1 MMAGMSV
8 SLTGALPIL
17 VTTFL
22 ASMVEAIEMVTI
34 VVGVGV
40 ARGWRSTLIGAGAGA
55 GVLAVVVAA
64 LGLALRNIPIG
75 PLRLVIGSLL
85 LVFGLQWLRKGV
97 MRVAAHGLA
106 GFRMRQPESKEWTGD
121 GLDWTAFVV
130 AFKGVVLEG
139 LEIAIIVVSFG
150 ATTSRLDA
158 AVIGAVA
165 AVVVVGVAGAV
176 VYSWVAQIPRSLLQL
191 AVGILLTTFGTFWAV
206 EGIGVDWPGSDASIL
221 GLLAVYLLTAVTFI
235 IFERRRVL
243 GFATA
248 A

>member
-1 MMAGMSV
+1 M

-22 ASMVEAIEMVTI
+22 ASVVEAIEMVTI

-40 ARGWRSTLIGAGAGA
+40 ARGWRSTLIGAAAGA
-55 GVLAVVVAA
+55 GVLAVVVAV
-64 LGLALRNIPIG
+64 LGLALRSIPIG

-106 GFRMRQPESKEWTGD
+106 GFRMRQPAAQEWTGE

-130 AFKGVVLEG
+130 AFKGVLLEG

-165 AVVVVGVAGAV
+165 AVVVIGVAGIA

-191 AVGILLTTFGTFWAV
+191 AVGILLTTFGSFWAV
-206 EGIGVDWPGSDASIL
+206 EGIGVDWPAGDASIL
-221 GLLAVYLLTAVTFI
+221 VLVVVYLLTAVTFI
-235 IFERRRVL
+235 IFERRRFL
-243 GFATA
+243 GYATA

>member
-1 MMAGMSV
+1 M

-17 VTTFL
+17 ITTFL
-22 ASMVEAIEMVTI
+22 ASVVEAIEMVTI

-55 GVLAVVVAA
+55 GVLLVLVAA

-85 LVFGLQWLRKGV
+85 LIFGLQWLRKGV

-106 GFRMRQPESKEWTGD
+106 GFRMKQPEPQEWTGD

-139 LEIAIIVVSFG
+139 LEIAILVVSFG
-150 ATTSRLDA
+150 ATTNRYDA
-158 AVIGAVA
+158 ATIGAVA
-165 AVVVVGVAGAV
+165 AVVVIVAAAFA
-176 VYSWVAQIPRSLLQL
+176 VYSWIAQIPRSLLQL
-191 AVGILLTTFGTFWAV
+191 AVGILLTSFGTFWAV
-206 EGIGVDWPGSDASIL
+206 EGLGVDWPASDASIL
-221 GLLAVYLLTAVTFI
+221 VLLVVYGLTAITFI
-235 IFERRRVL
+235 IFERRHVL
-243 GFATA
+243 GYATA